1 MPRYIDAE
9 KIPYNYTN
17 ERGVPMTREIDIQ
30 NVPTAD
36 VVEVKHGDWI
46 PILEINENGEPYQA
60 GVYCSECGDA
70 ECYEPYFCPN
80 CGADMRKETEDE
92 QLV

>member
-36 VVEVKHGDWI
+36 VVEVVRCKDCRNSIPYNERWVLPKCDTMVWCKAFEDSKLPDWFCGYAKGD
-46 PILEINENGEPYQA
+46 
-60 GVYCSECGDA
+60 SE
-70 ECYEPYFCPN
+70 
-80 CGADMRKETEDE
+80 RRT
-92 QLV
+92 